1 MYKRTTE
8 LLQKVSQSQPLAYLT
23 DFTLPGELKDF
34 LCLSYPDLL
43 LEEGAK
49 DPLRA
54 KKGKRKSNFSLL
66 SRLFEGKGHEEGNG
80 EEEREMMPIIAAG
93 YDEGS
98 SLDLGA
104 AVLQRRPGYL
114 GFLTSFVF
122 V

>member
-1 MYKRTTE
+1 M
-8 LLQKVSQSQPLAYLT
+8 PLIPRST
-23 DFTLPGELKDF
+23 VGRRCQRPFK
-34 LCLSYPDLL
+34 
-43 LEEGAK
+43 
-49 DPLRA
+49 A